1 MKKPEFPKEIKRGSV
16 SVIIYKTPSK
26 GYVNYT
32 LAYYQDG
39 HRKREYSA
47 DYPAILKR
55 AEEVLD
61 DLNDGKPMVE
71 GVLKT
76 AERTEFVRAKNVL
89 QSRNV
94 ALPLDVV
101 ARHYAEAVK
110 LLGND
115 LVIEAAREYAKR
127 HPVKL
132 PLKSVVAVVDEFI
145 EAKRAKGVSRRYM
158 EDLVYRLGQFKDCIK
173 SNIGQVDAD
182 EIRMFLDG
190 LTKANG
196 EKVSARSYNNFRLAL
211 VTLFEFAKKRKYLP
225 ADWNEFGNVDM
236 MKDNGG
242 AIEIFTPE
250 ELAQLL
256 NHAPAEL
263 VPFLTLGGFAG
274 LRSAEIER
282 LDWKDIRFETGFV
295 VVEAGKAKTASRR
308 QIEMS
313 ANLRAWL
320 TPYTKKTG
328 KVMLRNDDQLYKAL
342 RELSATAKV
351 PWKNNAL
358 RHSYIS
364 YRVAES
370 GDVNRTALEAGNS
383 PAMIFSN
390 YRELVTPQEA
400 KKWFSILPS
409 KTSPKQKTMAGSIVS
424 N

>member
-16 SVIIYKTPSK
+16 SVVIYKTPSK
-26 GYVNYT
+26 GYDNYT

-47 DYPAILKR
+47 DYSAILKR
-55 AEEVLD
+55 AEEALD
-61 DLNDGKPMVE
+61 DLNDGKPTVE

-76 AERTEFVRAKNVL
+76 AERTEFVRAKGIL
-89 QSRNV
+89 QSKNIV
-94 ALPLDVV
+94 LPLDVV

-110 LLGND
+110 LLGSD

-132 PLKSVVAVVDEFI
+132 PQKSVVAVVDEFI

-196 EKVSARSYNNFRLAL
+196 EKVSARSYNNFRFAL

-225 ADWNEFGNVDM
+225 ADWNEFGSVDV

-242 AIEIFTPE
+242 AIEIFMPE
-250 ELAQLL
+250 ELTQLL

-320 TPYTKKTG
+320 KPYTKKTG
-328 KVMLRNDDQLYKAL
+328 KVLLHNDDQLYKAL
-342 RELSATAKV
+342 RELSVTAKV

-370 GDVNRTALEAGNS
+370 GDANRTALEAGNS

-409 KTSPKQKTMAGSIVS
+409 KKSSKQKTMAGSIAS

>member
-1 MKKPEFPKEIKRGSV
+1 VRTPQFPKEIKRGSIGV
-16 SVIIYKTPSK
+16 VIYETPSK

-32 LAYYQDG
+32 LTYYQDG

-47 DYPAILKR
+47 DYSAILKR
-55 AEEVLD
+55 SEEVLD
-61 DLNDGKPMVE
+61 DLNNGKPTVE
-71 GVLKT
+71 GFLKT
-76 AERTEFVRAKNVL
+76 SERTEFVRAKDTL
-89 QSRNV
+89 KLKNV
-94 ALPLDVV
+94 ALPLDIV

-110 LLGND
+110 LLGSD

-127 HPVKL
+127 HPHKL
-132 PLKSVVAVVDEFI
+132 PQKSVADVVDEFI
-145 EAKRAKGVSRRYM
+145 QTKRAKGISRRYA
-158 EDLVYRLGQFKDCIK
+158 EDLTYRLGRFKDSIR

-182 EIRMFLDG
+182 EIRIFLDG

-196 EKVSARSYNNFRLAL
+196 EKVSARSYNNFRLVL

-225 ADWNEFGNVDM
+225 ADWGEFGSVDM
-236 MKDNGG
+236 MKDKVG

-250 ELAQLL
+250 EMRKLL
-256 NHAPAEL
+256 SHAKAEL

-282 LDWKDIRFETGFV
+282 LDWKDVRFETGFV
-295 VVEAGKAKTASRR
+295 VVEAAKAKTASRR

-313 ANLRAWL
+313 ANLKAWL
-320 TPYTKKTG
+320 LSYAKKTD
-328 KVMLRNDDQLYKAL
+328 KVWPYNADQLYKTL
-342 RELSATAKV
+342 RELSAVAKV

-364 YRVAES
+364 YRIAES

-383 PAMIFSN
+383 VAMIFSN

-400 KKWFSILPS
+400 KQWFSIMP
-409 KTSPKQKTMAGSIVS
+409 P
-424 N
+424 